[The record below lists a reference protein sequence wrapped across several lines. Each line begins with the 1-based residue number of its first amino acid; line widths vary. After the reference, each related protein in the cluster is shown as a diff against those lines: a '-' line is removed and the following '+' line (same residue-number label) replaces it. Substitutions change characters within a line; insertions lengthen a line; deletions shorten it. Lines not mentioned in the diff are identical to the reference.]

1 MLADIIVGL
10 QYGDEGKGKVS
21 LCLSKQEDINYDICL
36 RFNGGPNAGHTVY
49 HNGQKIVL
57 HQIPCGIVNNKISII
72 GSGCVVD
79 LGKLTHEIDA
89 LKKIG
94 IPVESLLKIAYNTH
108 VIYTKHINEDI
119 SKDVAGST
127 GSGIR
132 PVNRDKY
139 DRCGKRICDLD
150 SNYLKGLIGDV
161 MIIDPVYLLNKKD
174 TMVLCEGAQ
183 GFELDIDYGNY
194 PYVTSTHC
202 CSGFVFN
209 SGISP
214 KSINKVYGAAKIYNT
229 YVGNM
234 QFQPEDDDLKK
245 LAIIGEEFG
254 STTGRARQCNWMD
267 LDRLKKAIMVNGV
280 TDLIIN
286 KCDILK
292 QLNVFKLIENN
303 QIKQFN
309 EWVDFKNYVT
319 ESLRDFV
326 AAENIVYSENKDR
339 I

>member
-1 MLADIIVGL
+1 M
-10 QYGDEGKGKVS
+10 
-21 LCLSKQEDINYDICL
+21 
-36 RFNGGPNAGHTVY
+36 T
-49 HNGQKIVL
+49 
-57 HQIPCGIVNNKISII
+57 
-72 GSGCVVD
+72 
-79 LGKLTHEIDA
+79 IDF
-89 LKKIG
+89 
-94 IPVESLLKIAYNTH
+94 
-108 VIYTKHINEDI
+108 
-119 SKDVAGST
+119 
-127 GSGIR
+127 
-132 PVNRDKY
+132 
-139 DRCGKRICDLD
+139 
-150 SNYLKGLIGDV
+150 
-161 MIIDPVYLLNKKD
+161 YLLNKKD

-245 LAIIGEEFG
+245 LAIIGGEFG

-267 LDRLKKAIMVNGV
+267 LDRLKKAIIVNGV

-303 QIKQFN
+303 QIKQYN
-309 EWVDFKNYVT
+309 EWTKFKNYVT

-326 AAENIVYSENKDR
+326 AVENIVYSENKDR

>member
-1 MLADIIVGL
+1 MQADIIVGL
-10 QYGDEGKGKVS
+10 QFGDEGKGKVS
-21 LCLSKQEDINYDICL
+21 LCLSKDTELNYDVCL

-49 HNGQKIVL
+49 HNGQKIIL
-57 HQIPCGIVNNKISII
+57 HQIPCGIINNKVSVI

-79 LGKLTHEIDA
+79 LGKLMHEINA
-89 LKKIG
+89 LKEIG
-94 IPVESLLKIAYNTH
+94 IPVENLLKIAYNTH
-108 VIYTKHINEDI
+108 VIYTKHLNEDK
-119 SKDVAGST
+119 SHDVAGST

-150 SNYLKGLIGDV
+150 SNYLQGLIGDV
-161 MIIDPVYLLNKKD
+161 KIIDPVYLLNKKD
-174 TMVLCEGAQ
+174 TRVLCEGAQ
-183 GFELDIDYGNY
+183 GFELDIDYGCY
-194 PYVTSTHC
+194 PFVTSTHC

-214 KSINKVYGAAKIYNT
+214 KSVNKVYGAAKIYNT

-234 QFQPEDDDLKK
+234 KFQPDDDDLKK

-267 LDRLKKAIMVNGV
+267 LDRLKKAITVNGV

-292 QLNVFKLIENN
+292 SLNVFKLIENN
-303 QIKQFN
+303 QIKEFN
-309 EWVDFKNYVT
+309 KWEEFQTYINQ
-319 ESLRDFV
+319 SLSEFLDSKS
-326 AAENIVYSENKDR
+326 IIYSENKDR